1 MYKKITLFALLIS
14 LSGITFQYFYEH
26 LNRTLSFI
34 LYQFNYNVLMIG
46 EDFLWISGSSWAL
59 LFNILVIIGAVAF
72 YISKEKET
80 RLLRFAFPVLLI
92 SNSYILTFN
101 FYYIFYPDQ
110 ELSLLDIVYSIVL
123 AGLRIFIF
131 YFFYKSILYL
141 NKLKEIDHETLVYTR
156 TTEISFFKADNWQ
169 RLLHFIFDT
178 IIFGII
184 GFQFLFVFAHTK
196 GFDSVFRSVEM
207 LFNRQIL
214 PTIIVIF
221 FGTLFYFVFESLFQ
235 ATPGKFLTESRV
247 VNKQGLKVPASTIFK
262 RSLSRNIP
270 FDPLSFLAKANWHDA
285 VSNTVVY
292 KEKQTGIKG
301 KYYLLLIPVCAIVFT
316 SMHYREVK
324 IEKERS
330 LKYSNQV
337 LKEKN
342 EEILESLKTIDTNTV
357 LKIPTNAYN
366 FRNIF
371 LKIEKVTASSIEF
384 SFLYVEET
392 RDNMYIEKGYA
403 NAKGKLR
410 RGKIKRTDL
419 QRMILTDYRQSP
431 DYYEDDKKPFLG
443 ISEIPALKGKYID
456 DVLQLNSPNL
466 MALRE
471 PNFTENEL
479 LLRLRL
485 INNGIS
491 AEVISITPENKNV
504 SWNVDDFPMEFENQ
518 DPIYL
523 SAEGKG
529 IARYKLKVVVND
541 SLNKQFIY
549 EISGTKDQHEA
560 KVILLKNKR

>member
-14 LSGITFQYFYEH
+14 LSGIIFQFFYKYLNQTF
-26 LNRTLSFI
+26 SFI
-34 LYQFNYNVLMIG
+34 LYQFNYNILMIG
-46 EDFLWISGSSWAL
+46 EDFLWISGSSWIL
-59 LFNILVIIGAVAF
+59 LFNILVLIGAVAF

-101 FYYIFYPDQ
+101 FYYIFYP
-110 ELSLLDIVYSIVL
+110 ERPLSVLEIIYSLGL
-123 AGLRIFIF
+123 AGLRIFIL
-131 YFFYKSILYL
+131 YFFYKSTLYL
-141 NKLKEIDHETLVYTR
+141 NKLKVIDNETLVRTW
-156 TTEISFFKADNWQ
+156 TTETSFFKADNWQ
-169 RLLHFIFDT
+169 RLLHFLLDSV
-178 IIFGII
+178 IFGII
-184 GFQFLFVFAHTK
+184 GFQFLFIFAHTK
-196 GFDSVFRSVEM
+196 GFDSVFRSIEIQ
-207 LFNRQIL
+207 FSRQIL
-214 PTIIVIF
+214 QSILVIF

-247 VNKQGLKVPASTIFK
+247 VDKEGLKVSASTIFK
-262 RSLSRNIP
+262 RSLCRNIP

-316 SMHYREVK
+316 LMHYREVK
-324 IEKERS
+324 IEKERN
-330 LKYSNQV
+330 LEYSNKV

-357 LKIPTNAYN
+357 LQLPTHAYD

-371 LKIEKVTASSIEF
+371 LKIEKVTNSDIEF

-392 RDNMYIEKGYA
+392 RDNMYIEKAYA

-419 QRMILTDYRQSP
+419 QRMILTDFKQSP
-431 DYYEDDKKPFLG
+431 DYGEDDKKSFLG
-443 ISEIPALKGKYID
+443 ISEIPELKGKYIN

-466 MALRE
+466 MAFLE

-485 INNGIS
+485 INNGIP
-491 AEVISITPENKNV
+491 AEVFSIRSEEKNISWYDK
-504 SWNVDDFPMEFENQ
+504 DFPLEFENN

-523 SAEGKG
+523 QAEGKG
-529 IARYKLKVVVND
+529 IERYKIKVVIND

-549 EISGTKDQHEA
+549 EISGTKDQHEP
-560 KVILLKNKR
+560 KVVLLKK